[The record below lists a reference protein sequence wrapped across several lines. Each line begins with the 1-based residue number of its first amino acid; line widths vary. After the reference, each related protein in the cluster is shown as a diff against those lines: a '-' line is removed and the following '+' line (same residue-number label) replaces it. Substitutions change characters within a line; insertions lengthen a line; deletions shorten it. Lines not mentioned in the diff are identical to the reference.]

1 MKNFMNAKVK
11 GHSPCLQGIMEL
23 YRRQSSC
30 QFLPGSLKAVILIG
44 GPLVGKPDTCSVARK
59 EDSPQSLTN
68 SVVECLQLVLG

>member
-1 MKNFMNAKVK
+1 MKIFMNAKVK
-11 GHSPCLQGIMEL
+11 GHSACRFINLQGIMEL

-59 EDSPQSLTN
+59 SYRIVPR
-68 SVVECLQLVLG
+68 VLQIQL